1 MIQKYKLKIYTLSFA
16 EVTFSRQEH
25 ENKIGKNN
33 NVFGSLVT
41 HFSIYLY
48 LCVAAVKTSSRFHS
62 LRYVVDALCFDDWI
76 QDAIRIALLYRR
88 KCRTIPVSNIWAI
101 SDVMQQH
108 RTIIHY
114 IYAFRFH
121 FL

>member
-41 HFSIYLY
+41 HFRFSGGGDIYLY
-48 LCVAAVKTSSRFHS
+48 LCVAAVKTSSRFPFAS
-62 LRYVVDALCFDDWI
+62 LRG
-76 QDAIRIALLYRR
+76 
-88 KCRTIPVSNIWAI
+88 
-101 SDVMQQH
+101 
-108 RTIIHY
+108 
-114 IYAFRFH
+114 
-121 FL
+121 